1 MNNMRTRVVLYV
13 CMTIVLCNVGCEN
26 REDQK
31 SGKDDAQ
38 NALVAVGTEDDDEDA
53 SVEGMYVRRIWSV
66 CAFDQMRC
74 ASGKCAFDQSPNHDS
89 NPNPNPKRNHNPIP
103 NPYLT
108 LNLTSTKCRR
118 CMQVG

>member
-1 MNNMRTRVVLYV
+1 MNNTRTRVVLYV

-31 SGKDDAQ
+31 SGKDDDAQSKLFDAQ

-74 ASGKCAFDQSPNHDS
+74 ASGKCAFDQSP
-89 NPNPNPKRNHNPIP
+89 K
-103 NPYLT
+103 
-108 LNLTSTKCRR
+108 K
-118 CMQVG
+118 

>member
-89 NPNPNPKRNHNPIP
+89 T
-103 NPYLT
+103 LT
-108 LNLTSTKCRR
+108 LTPTLTLILIPTQTVTLSLTLI
-118 CMQVG
+118 QP

>member
-31 SGKDDAQ
+31 SGKDDDAQ
-38 NALVAVGTEDDDEDA
+38 NAMVAVGTEDDDEDA

-74 ASGKCAFDQSPNHDS
+74 ASGKCAFDQSP
-89 NPNPNPKRNHNPIP
+89 K
-103 NPYLT
+103 
-108 LNLTSTKCRR
+108 K
-118 CMQVG
+118 